1 MAGIDLML
9 RYSSKKKSQKR
20 SCYWEMNYRSLLL
33 FYFLFLFEFLASLF
47 SPTPSW
53 FFGFLSS
60 TTTKHQFHAWNQIVV
75 VSYSWRWPT
84 QSTGFYPFRHQMSRM
99 ASDDGSELSFKFQH
113 LNKQEETTHPKDL
126 TLKRTKQQARG
137 RKKYTY
143 CTSCRVVVVQPHQ
156 PRPKVQQPPE
166 KSPKKVSTWFDIQ
179 KSFHQLIEVE
189 DEQLAKN
196 NNNNNILVSE
206 LPGQNSRRRRMM
218 DESFGPA
225 KKCVSL

>member
-1 MAGIDLML
+1 LNSWPLYSL
-9 RYSSKKKSQKR
+9 RHL
-20 SCYWEMNYRSLLL
+20 CD
-33 FYFLFLFEFLASLF
+33 
-47 SPTPSW
+47 
-53 FFGFLSS
+53 FGFLSS
-60 TTTKHQFHAWNQIVV
+60 TTTKHQFHAWDQIVV

-156 PRPKVQQPPE
+156 PKPKVQQPPE

-179 KSFHQLIEVE
+179 KSFHQLIEAE